1 MEERIVLESEESV
14 DRWCRLLACSE
25 MDLIRAV
32 WTVGPR
38 PADVDRFFWTIP
50 SPDEAG
56 EPDSLAGSEFEQSSD
71 FLQELALHAS

>member
-1 MEERIVLESEESV
+1 MDERIVLESDESV

-38 PADVDRFFWTIP
+38 AEDVERFFWTIP
-50 SPDEAG
+50 LPDQAVERAG
-56 EPDSLAGSEFEQSSD
+56 RAAISRVSAVCR
-71 FLQELALHAS
+71 